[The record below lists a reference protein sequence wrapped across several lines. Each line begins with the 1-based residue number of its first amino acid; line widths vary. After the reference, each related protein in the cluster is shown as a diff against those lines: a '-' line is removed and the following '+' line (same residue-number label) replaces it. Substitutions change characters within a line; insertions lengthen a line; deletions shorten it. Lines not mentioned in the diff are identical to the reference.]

1 MCQEKKGALCYR
13 ELLKSAKGV
22 GPGNP
27 RPPCLLLEKAQYSIA
42 YNSVENAGRVKIQ
55 QYSLP
60 GGLCLQIS
68 SRLFLSRGGGLQGSS
83 RLPSDFITLG
93 KSHVNFLSL
102 TFLSHVNKST

>member
-27 RPPCLLLEKAQYSIA
+27 RPPCLLLEKAQCSIA
-42 YNSVENAGRVKIQ
+42 YDSVDNAGRVKIQ

-68 SRLFLSRGGGLQGSS
+68 WLFLSRGGGLQASS
-83 RLPSDFITLG
+83 RLPSDFITSG

-102 TFLSHVNKST
+102 TFLSHANKST

>member
-42 YNSVENAGRVKIQ
+42 WSSVDDAGWVQIQ
-55 QYSLP
+55 QNSLP
-60 GGLCLQIS
+60 G
-68 SRLFLSRGGGLQGSS
+68 
-83 RLPSDFITLG
+83 
-93 KSHVNFLSL
+93 
-102 TFLSHVNKST
+102 